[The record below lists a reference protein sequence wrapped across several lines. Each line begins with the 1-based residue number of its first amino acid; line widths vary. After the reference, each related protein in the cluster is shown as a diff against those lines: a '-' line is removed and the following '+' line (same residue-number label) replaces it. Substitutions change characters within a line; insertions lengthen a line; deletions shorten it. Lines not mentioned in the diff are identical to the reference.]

1 MHVVA
6 PRAEEEVAAAV
17 APVEGE
23 AAAGAEPE
31 VIKKGKPAEEG
42 EVKAAAA
49 PERRRTPRRRTRRP
63 RRRRRSSATVRLV
76 AGLGNPG
83 EKYRRT
89 RHNLGFMVVDVLAA
103 RGNAR
108 AARDEGDAWVA
119 EADVAGEP
127 RAAGQAADVHEPQ
140 RGAHR
145 APAGRSTALAPSD
158 LVVVVDDVALEL
170 GTLRIRERG
179 THGGHNG
186 LRSIIDL
193 LGTDE
198 FPRVRVGIRKGDPP
212 EDLAGYVL
220 SEFPP
225 EDVLVVQEIVGWAAD
240 AVACLLREGA
250 EEAMNRYN
258 GPRRG

>member
-1 MHVVA
+1 M
-6 PRAEEEVAAAV
+6 
-17 APVEGE
+17 
-23 AAAGAEPE
+23 
-31 VIKKGKPAEEG
+31 
-42 EVKAAAA
+42 
-49 PERRRTPRRRTRRP
+49 
-63 RRRRRSSATVRLV
+63 

-89 RHNLGFMVVDVLAA
+89 RHNVGFMVVDVLAA

-108 AARDEGDAWVA
+108 PARDLGDARVVEA
-119 EADVAGEP
+119 EVAGET
-127 RAAGQAADVHEPQ
+127 VHLVKPLSFMNRSGVPVE
-140 RGAHR
+140 RLLAEL
-145 APAGRSTALAPSD
+145 ALTPAD
-158 LVVVVDDVALEL
+158 LVAVVDDAALEL

-212 EDLAGYVL
+212 EDLASFVL
-220 SEFPP
+220 AEFPP

-240 AVACLLREGA
+240 AVACLIREGA

-258 GPRRG
+258 GPRRA

>member
-1 MHVVA
+1 L
-6 PRAEEEVAAAV
+6 
-17 APVEGE
+17 
-23 AAAGAEPE
+23 
-31 VIKKGKPAEEG
+31 
-42 EVKAAAA
+42 
-49 PERRRTPRRRTRRP
+49 
-63 RRRRRSSATVRLV
+63 RLV

-89 RHNLGFMVVDVLAA
+89 RHNVGFMVVDVLAA
-103 RGNAR
+103 RGRAR
-108 AARDEGDAWVA
+108 GAREAGDAWVA
-119 EADVAGEP
+119 EADIEAEAVQLVKPLTFMNRSGVPIE
-127 RAAGQAADVHEPQ
+127 RLLVELGL
-140 RGAHR
+140 
-145 APAGRSTALAPSD
+145 APAD

-179 THGGHNG
+179 SHGGHNG
-186 LRSIIDL
+186 LRSVIDL

-212 EDLAGYVL
+212 EDMAGYVL

-258 GPRRG
+258 GPRRA

>member
-1 MHVVA
+1 MH
-6 PRAEEEVAAAV
+6 
-17 APVEGE
+17 
-23 AAAGAEPE
+23 
-31 VIKKGKPAEEG
+31 
-42 EVKAAAA
+42 
-49 PERRRTPRRRTRRP
+49 
-63 RRRRRSSATVRLV
+63 LV

-83 EKYRRT
+83 ERYRRT
-89 RHNLGFMVVDVLAA
+89 RHNVGFMVIDVLAA

-108 AARDEGDAWVA
+108 AARDEGDTWVA
-119 EADVAGEP
+119 EADVAGE
-127 RAAGQAADVHEPQ
+127 AALLVKPLLFMN
-140 RGAHR
+140 
-145 APAGRSTALAPSD
+145 RSGVPIERLMVRHGLSLAD
-158 LVVVVDDVALEL
+158 LVVVVDDFALEI

-193 LGTDE
+193 LGTDD

-240 AVACLLREGA
+240 AVDCLLREGA

>member
-1 MHVVA
+1 VV
-6 PRAEEEVAAAV
+6 
-17 APVEGE
+17 
-23 AAAGAEPE
+23 
-31 VIKKGKPAEEG
+31 
-42 EVKAAAA
+42 
-49 PERRRTPRRRTRRP
+49 
-63 RRRRRSSATVRLV
+63 
-76 AGLGNPG
+76 GLGNPG

-89 RHNLGFMVVDVLAA
+89 RHNVGFMVVDVLAA

-108 AARDEGDAWVA
+108 PARELGDAWVTEA
-119 EADVAGEP
+119 EVAGETVTLAKP
-127 RAAGQAADVHEPQ
+127 ASFMNRSGVPVE
-140 RGAHR
+140 RLLGELGL
-145 APAGRSTALAPSD
+145 APAD

-179 THGGHNG
+179 SHGGHNG
-186 LRSIIDL
+186 LRSIIEL

-212 EDLAGYVL
+212 EDMAGFVL

-258 GPRRG
+258 GPRRA

>member
-1 MHVVA
+1 M
-6 PRAEEEVAAAV
+6 
-17 APVEGE
+17 
-23 AAAGAEPE
+23 
-31 VIKKGKPAEEG
+31 
-42 EVKAAAA
+42 
-49 PERRRTPRRRTRRP
+49 
-63 RRRRRSSATVRLV
+63 

-89 RHNLGFMVVDVLAA
+89 RHNLGFLVIDVLAA
-103 RGNAR
+103 RGDAR
-108 AARDEGDAWVA
+108 AAREEGVAWVA
-119 EADVAGEP
+119 EADVAGQLALLVKP
-127 RAAGQAADVHEPQ
+127 LSFMN
-140 RGAHR
+140 
-145 APAGRSTALAPSD
+145 RSGVPIERLMVKQELAPSD
-158 LVVVVDDVALEL
+158 LVIVVDDAALEI

-198 FPRVRVGIRKGDPP
+198 FLRVRVGIGQGDPP
-212 EDLAGYVL
+212 EDLAAFVL

-225 EDVLVVQEIVGWAAD
+225 KDVLVVQEIVGWGAD